1 MSSEISEI
9 CILCFERR
17 LLKIFVIVLCCQRM
31 LLMIINKTW
40 MRTQERCTVCTV
52 VQCTLCGYNHFQSV
66 SEHLWWGWSRENS
79 SEFEHYF
86 RDNCFTMM
94 MMWLMVTSINQW
106 HILLPLI
113 SLHNYYIKSGKQI
126 KKILKQFMETSTFLA
141 RYSILLMLRLLN
153 YWKI

>member
-1 MSSEISEI
+1 MLFYCTTLVLLSQRNHELRDIWGMQGV
-9 CILCFERR
+9 ERR

-52 VQCTLCGYNHFQSV
+52 VQCTVCGYNHFQSV

-106 HILLPLI
+106 HILLPLL
-113 SLHNYYIKSGKQI
+113 SLHNNYIKSGKQL
-126 KKILKQFMETSTFLA
+126 KKNKKF
-141 RYSILLMLRLLN
+141 
-153 YWKI
+153 